1 MGPKGVD
8 TFGSNRFHFYY
19 PVAPIQ
25 LEFIQIMLVSLMLSL
40 FLSLSLSM
48 VFGDCEIYDAEGGV
62 RVVGPSVATVHST
75 VSLSS

>member
-40 FLSLSLSM
+40 SFSLSM